1 MESRFGSRRKTG
13 SIRPILGAVLA
24 SFLLGALVVGYYFW
38 KSGDA
43 DDPVSLAAPDSS
55 PTAAITS
62 GEVVPTPA
70 PSDQPTEA
78 AAAAVAAQAVERVA
92 EQQGGLDQRLAAAEQ
107 RLARLDLQTQAAAG
121 NAARAEG
128 LLIAFAARRAL
139 ERGEKLEYL
148 NDQLRLRF
156 GDNWPNAVRTIINFS
171 DEPVRLDQLMARL
184 EGLQP
189 KLVEDKKSL
198 TWAEIKRELSE
209 LFVIRRESTPSPQPE
224 KRLER
229 AKRALETGRIDV
241 AIEEVRLLP
250 GAVQATDWIADAER
264 YRDAMEALN
273 TIETAAVVDPG
284 RLHDGSGRPIQQPSP
299 ADSATD

>member
-1 MESRFGSRRKTG
+1 M
-13 SIRPILGAVLA
+13 RPIIGAVVA
-24 SFLLGALVVGYYFW
+24 SFLFGALAVGYYYW
-38 KSGDA
+38 KA
-43 DDPVSLAAPDSS
+43 DHADEPATLAAPETPSS
-55 PTAAITS
+55 DPVPS
-62 GEVVPTPA
+62 GEVVPTPE
-70 PSDQPTEA
+70 PTDNA
-78 AAAAVAAQAVERVA
+78 AQAADVAAQAVERVA

-107 RLARLDLQTQAAAG
+107 RLARLDLQAQAAAG

-171 DEPVRLDQLMARL
+171 DDPVRLDQLMARL

-189 KLVEDKKSL
+189 KLIEDKKSL
-198 TWAEIKRELSE
+198 SWAEIKREVSE

-229 AKRALETGRIDV
+229 ARRALESGRIDA
-241 AIEEVRLLP
+241 AIKEVRMLP
-250 GAVQATDWIADAER
+250 GAVQAQGWIADAER

-284 RLHDGSGRPIQQPSP
+284 RLHDGSGRPVQQPSP
-299 ADSATD
+299 ADNAPD